1 MSETPMIAFEDVHK
15 SFGPRKVLD
24 GMAFEI
30 GVGETICIVG
40 TSGAGKSVTLKH
52 MIRLLTPD
60 KGRVMVAGEA
70 ISEADGSD
78 LRRLRSKF
86 GYLFQSAALLQWL
99 SVGENVALPLREHTK
114 MKDKDIEDKVRGILA
129 KVDLDDAYHKYPSD
143 ISGGM
148 QKRAGLARA
157 IIFEPE
163 IILYD
168 EPTSGL
174 DPVTSRA
181 IDHLICDLQTE
192 LGVTNVVVTHD
203 MISALK
209 IANRIVMLHKGR
221 MIESSP
227 PTEFVRSDNPVVRG
241 FLDSQYI
248 DRDFMNREEL

>member
-1 MSETPMIAFEDVHK
+1 MITFENVHK
-15 SFGPRKVLD
+15 SFGSKKVLN

-30 GVGETICIVG
+30 GAGETIVIVG

-60 KGRVMVAGEA
+60 EGRVMVAGEE
-70 ISEADGSD
+70 ISSANGKD

-114 MKDKDIEDKVRGILA
+114 MKNKEIEEKVRGILNQ
-129 KVDLDDAYHKYPSD
+129 VSLSDAYHKYPAD

-163 IILYD
+163 IVLYD

-181 IDHLICDLQTE
+181 IDDLIIDLQND

-209 IANRIVMLHKGR
+209 IATRIVMLHQGQ
-221 MIESSP
+221 MIESSTP
-227 PTEFVRSDNPVVRG
+227 IEFVQSKNKVVRG
-241 FLDSQYI
+241 FLDSQHI
-248 DRDFMNREEL
+248 DPDFVERETL

>member
-1 MSETPMIAFEDVHK
+1 MITFENVHK
-15 SFGPRKVLD
+15 SFGSKKVLN

-30 GVGETICIVG
+30 GAGETIVIVG

-60 KGRVMVAGEA
+60 QGRVIVAGEE
-70 ISEADGSD
+70 ISSATGKD

-114 MKDKDIEDKVRGILA
+114 MKNKEIEDKVRGILE
-129 KVDLDDAYHKYPSD
+129 KVSLGDAYHKYPSD

-163 IILYD
+163 IVLYD

-174 DPVTSRA
+174 DPVTSRS
-181 IDHLICDLQTE
+181 IDKLIIDLQNQM
-192 LGVTNVVVTHD
+192 GVTNVVVTHD

-209 IANRIVMLHKGR
+209 IATRIVMLHQGQ
-221 MIESSP
+221 MIESSAP
-227 PTEFVRSDNPVVRG
+227 DVFIRSENKVVRG

-248 DRDFMNREEL
+248 DIDLVQRETL

>member
-1 MSETPMIAFEDVHK
+1 MIKFENVHK
-15 SFGPRKVLD
+15 SFGSKKVLN

-30 GVGETICIVG
+30 GAGETIVIVG

-60 KGRVMVAGEA
+60 QGRVMVAGEE
-70 ISEADGSD
+70 ISSASGKD
-78 LRRLRSKF
+78 LQRLRGKF

-114 MKDKDIEDKVRGILA
+114 MKNKDIEDKVRGILE
-129 KVDLDDAYHKYPSD
+129 KVSLGDAYHKYPSD

-163 IILYD
+163 IVLYD

-181 IDHLICDLQTE
+181 IDDLIVDLQND

-209 IANRIVMLHKGR
+209 IATRIVMLHQGQ
-221 MIESSP
+221 MIESSTP
-227 PTEFVRSDNPVVRG
+227 LEFVRSDNKVVRG
-241 FLDSQYI
+241 FLDSQHI
-248 DRDFMNREEL
+248 DPNFVERETL

>member
-1 MSETPMIAFEDVHK
+1 MITFEDVHK
-15 SFGPRKVLD
+15 SFGSKKVLN

-30 GVGETICIVG
+30 GAGETIVIVG

-60 KGRVMVAGEA
+60 QGRVIVAGEE
-70 ISEADGSD
+70 ISSATGKD
-78 LRRLRSKF
+78 LQRLRGKF

-114 MKDKDIEDKVRGILA
+114 MKNKEIEDKVRGILE
-129 KVDLDDAYHKYPSD
+129 KVSLGDAYHKYPSD

-163 IILYD
+163 IVLYD

-181 IDHLICDLQTE
+181 IDKLIIDLQNQM
-192 LGVTNVVVTHD
+192 GVTNVVVTHD

-209 IANRIVMLHKGR
+209 IATRIVMLHQGQ

-227 PTEFVRSDNPVVRG
+227 PDVFIRSENKVVRG

-248 DRDFMNREEL
+248 DIDLVQKETL

>member
-1 MSETPMIAFEDVHK
+1 MIGFEDVHK
-15 SFGPRKVLD
+15 SFGSKKVLN
-24 GMAFEI
+24 GMSFEI
-30 GVGETICIVG
+30 GEGETICIVG

-60 KGRVMVAGEA
+60 RGRVMVAGEA
-70 ISEADGSD
+70 ISEAAGDD

-114 MKDKDIEDKVRGILA
+114 MKSKDIEDKVRGILA
-129 KVDLDDAYHKYPSD
+129 KVDLEDAYHKYPNN

-181 IDHLICDLQTE
+181 IDELICGLQND

-209 IANRIVMLHKGR
+209 IANRIVMLHQGQ

-227 PTEFVRSDNPVVRG
+227 PTEFVRSHNEVVRG
-241 FLDSQYI
+241 FLDAQFI
-248 DRDFMNREEL
+248 DPEFMEREEL